1 MSRPG
6 VKYFL
11 FLSSSIC
18 PWDWY
23 VGLVSM
29 KNNLELD
36 ENLWKQNVLP
46 GIPNTLQV
54 LWITAGFNF
63 NLWKF
68 VSFLSAPGRHSTVI
82 MIPLVSK
89 YYRISM
95 LNSMSTFPPN
105 ICWSWRRLQH
115 VFSVTILRL
124 PRRLEDVL
132 KTSWRRPAKTFW
144 RRLEDVLK
152 TSWRRLEDVLEDM
165 SWRRIEDVLKMS
177 WRHVLKTSQRFYG
190 NKQNTYWGYLYTYLG
205 I

>member
-132 KTSWRRPAKTFW
+132 NTSWRRLAKTFW

-152 TSWRRLEDVLEDM
+152 TSCKTSWRRLGRRKIVTLKTSWSRLEDMSWRRLEDVLKTRLEDLLKIL
-165 SWRRIEDVLKMS
+165 WR
-177 WRHVLKTSQRFYG
+177 
-190 NKQNTYWGYLYTYLG
+190 
-205 I
+205 